1 MNTKEISKNLTQDE
15 MAFER
20 TEMSSE
26 RTAMAVERT
35 EMASE
40 RTAMAIERTE
50 MAFERTRLTNSQ
62 TLLAYCRTAIGF
74 LAAGIGMF
82 EFVNNET
89 ITHLGILISAIAPII
104 VGIGITHFIL
114 VRRKLH
120 RISEEI
126 RMTKDPS

>member
-82 EFVNNET
+82 EFVNNDT
-89 ITHLGILISAIAPII
+89 IINLGIMIMFLSPVI
-104 VGIGITHFIL
+104 VGIGLVHYIL
-114 VRRKLH
+114 VRRKLK
-120 RISEEI
+120 SF
-126 RMTKDPS
+126 K